1 MCSFREYLK
10 QANISESYKIT
21 LPEVSNGKVTVYDNE
36 KELSKSLS
44 KKSLRKLKKY

>member
-36 KELSKSLS
+36 KEWTFSLY
-44 KKSLRKLKKY
+44 KCIY